1 MVNILV
7 DNFTSLIKYQGGD
20 YELKDSIVNHYH
32 NNVLIRIICDLNI
45 NNSTVYSVEDIA
57 DFIGNKYIANI
68 LFLFKQ
74 FICSIIC
81 KHIDKSVYLCG
92 KY

>member
-57 DFIGNKYIANI
+57 DFIGNKYMYVNNEVT
-68 LFLFKQ
+68 LNPQ
-74 FICSIIC
+74 FIAF
-81 KHIDKSVYLCG
+81 G
-92 KY
+92 E